1 MVHSVAVPDVS
12 DEPKEEHH
20 VCSHN
25 QSPDPFSLHDSTKLA
40 ESQGDTFKKKPYVDG
55 AKTLILAFFT
65 VRFFYPAALN
75 PRPSTVDFRAL

>member
-1 MVHSVAVPDVS
+1 MFAVATR
-12 DEPKEEHH
+12 
-20 VCSHN
+20 N

-65 VRFFYPAALN
+65 VRFFSL
-75 PRPSTVDFRAL
+75 